1 MHRTMTILLFS
12 KIFLIISLE
21 CEEIITGG
29 DFNLVMD
36 AQRNKKGGN
45 ATTHRNSLYE
55 VQNIANSLDLIDGWR
70 TLKPD
75 GKRFY
80 LAEN

>member
-1 MHRTMTILLFS
+1 MHRTTTILLFS
-12 KIFLIISLE
+12 KIFFIISLE
-21 CEEIITGG
+21 CEEIIMGG

-36 AQRNKKGGN
+36 VQRDKKGGN
-45 ATTHRNSLYE
+45 ATTHRNSLHE
-55 VQNIANSLDLIDGWR
+55 VQNIANSLDQIDEWR
-70 TLKPD
+70 TLNPD